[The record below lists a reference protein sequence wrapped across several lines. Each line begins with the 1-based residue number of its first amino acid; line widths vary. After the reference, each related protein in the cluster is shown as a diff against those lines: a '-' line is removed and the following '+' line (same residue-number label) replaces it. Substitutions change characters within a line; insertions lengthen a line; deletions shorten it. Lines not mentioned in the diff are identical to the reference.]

1 VGKIVVGHSTVVAT
15 EVAQIKSRLLLRLA
29 ILLTAAV
36 GLTAVAA
43 VRLIGPIRDRPRVT
57 TSPAVEPQQP
67 RPSSGTSPTV
77 PLVQAESVYEGPLGD
92 FIVGPHQGSD
102 APPCPRPLRPAKN
115 EKIIASELYSPIFG
129 ENLEGFVTEC
139 ADGKIVVIEIYG
151 KEIIGR
157 GYFVGKLIAPY
168 EAPRHQLQLLT
179 VGEKPAIAQL
189 PPPGLIG
196 GLRLLVI
203 ERFPSSNQPGVW
215 VEVDDTSKSL
225 DAAAELAARIMGVRP

>member
-1 VGKIVVGHSTVVAT
+1 MVIVYSTVITPRWINIKFKRLPWLAVA
-15 EVAQIKSRLLLRLA
+15 I
-29 ILLTAAV
+29 
-36 GLTAVAA
+36 AVAA
-43 VRLIGPIRDRPRVT
+43 AVTVAAVARSVGPFRVRPLVT
-57 TSPAVEPQQP
+57 TSPTTEPQQP
-67 RPSSGTSPTV
+67 PPASGSSPTV
-77 PLVQAESVYEGPLGD
+77 PMAQAEPVYEGPLGD
-92 FIVGPHQGSD
+92 FMVGPHQGSD
-102 APPCPRPLRPAKN
+102 ALPCPRPLRPAKN
-115 EKIIASELYSPIFG
+115 AKIIASELYSPIFG

-225 DAAAELAARIMGVRP
+225 DAAAELAVRIMGVRP

>member
-1 VGKIVVGHSTVVAT
+1 MGKIVVGHSTVVAT
-15 EVAQIKSRLLLRLA
+15 EVAQVKSRLLLRLA

-43 VRLIGPIRDRPRVT
+43 DRLIGPIRDRPRVT

-102 APPCPRPLRPAKN
+102 APPCPRPLRPDKN

-168 EAPRHQLQLLT
+168 EAPRYRLQLLT

-196 GLRLLVI
+196 GYASLSSSGSRVAISPAFGLRLMI
-203 ERFPSSNQPGVW
+203 PAKAWTQP
-215 VEVDDTSKSL
+215 
-225 DAAAELAARIMGVRP
+225 